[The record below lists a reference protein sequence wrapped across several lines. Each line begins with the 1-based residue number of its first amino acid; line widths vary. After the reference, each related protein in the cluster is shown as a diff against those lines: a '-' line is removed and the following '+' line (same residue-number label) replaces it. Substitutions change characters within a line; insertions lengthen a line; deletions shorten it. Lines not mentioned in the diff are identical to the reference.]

1 MKKQIFRFLVVW
13 ALLFGLLGVFNLGLS
28 FVYWEWLE
36 SSSFTI
42 RLWAVVTLAITIF
55 GFTIDVWD
63 DFIGA

>member
-55 GFTIDVWD
+55 GFTIDDWD